1 MSRSLN
7 HFARGVAGLGAIVLV
22 AACGTKAPLGDA
34 RVVGVVEQC
43 GGPAPGRCLPVKTPV
58 SVLDQQHR
66 TVATAQ
72 AGVDGRFSFG
82 LRPGSYAL
90 AAMGPLGNR
99 SVVAGAHRTVTANI
113 VIHLR

>member
-1 MSRSLN
+1 M
-7 HFARGVAGLGAIVLV
+7 LV

-34 RVVGVVEQC
+34 RVVGVVGVVGVVEQC

-72 AGVDGRFSFG
+72 AGVDGRFSFR

-90 AAMGPLGNR
+90 AAMGLLGNR